1 MKKVVVVVFILVVIA
16 LVFYSKGHNNID
28 KLNAVTEHYVS
39 DLINPKEKSL
49 FENESTKA
57 KPTKIKSTDALTST
71 NNLLTTAETYL
82 LEAKEIRRCKSI
94 PKTQEELELWLTNA
108 NAVGE
113 PNEYIEDVLS
123 RFELCSQ
130 SHFTFD
136 TFVEPL
142 IKAAKLGSDN
152 AVAEL
157 WAVSEKEYFVSKGL
171 LELNTEETIEHRIE
185 FNKLKYQLSENL
197 ALRGGEQAILNLVK
211 GYQYYEPESG
221 KSNNLKALAY
231 ADFGLKITKNNEL
244 YLKLDFIKQRISK
257 NMDSQQLQQAQ
268 MLTDNLLSNFDNK

>member
-16 LVFYSKGHNNID
+16 LVFYPKGHNNID
-28 KLNAVTEHYVS
+28 KLNAVTEHGVS
-39 DLINPKEKSL
+39 ELATPKEKSL
-49 FENESTKA
+49 FENELTKA
-57 KPTKIKSTDALTST
+57 KPTKIKSTGALTST
-71 NNLLTTAETYL
+71 NKGLTTAETYL
-82 LEAKEIRRCKSI
+82 LEAKEIRRCKFI
-94 PKTQEELELWLTNA
+94 PKTQQKLELWLTNA

-130 SHFTFD
+130 SNVSFD

-142 IKAAKLGSDN
+142 VKSAKLGSDN

-157 WAVSEKEYFVSKGL
+157 WTVSDKEYLVSKGL
-171 LELNTEETIEHRIE
+171 LELNTEEAIEHRIE

-211 GYQYYEPESG
+211 EYQYYDPKSG
-221 KSNNLKALAY
+221 KPNHLKALAY
-231 ADFGLKITKNNEL
+231 ADFGLKITTNNEL

-257 NMDSQQLQQAQ
+257 NIDLQNLEQAQ
-268 MLTDNLLSNFDNK
+268 VLTDTLLSNFEHK